1 MLGVNRGAESNYLA
15 AVREQLRAVLDE
27 RVIGVYAGGSYA
39 LGDYLP
45 GRSDLDI
52 AVVVPDPLSQDRA
65 EAAVSE
71 LRHESLP
78 CPARRL
84 ELVVYLAETA
94 RSGSAA
100 PDFELNLNSGASSPL
115 SAQRS
120 GDPGDVGGHWFA
132 IDRSILSQAGV
143 ALFGPPAGEVFA
155 PIPLEELTPVLI
167 ESLRWHR
174 EHTAEPSDAVLNA
187 CRALRFAEDEL
198 WASKPAAGRWAVEKN
213 LAPEDL
219 VAQALTARTHEAA
232 IDAADVAVFLRG
244 VESRLRQ
251 GFGGLGTL

>member
-1 MLGVNRGAESNYLA
+1 LRPGFPFEAESDYLA
-15 AVREQLRAVLDE
+15 SAGEVLRAVLGE
-27 RVIGVYAGGSYA
+27 LLVGPYAGGSYA

-45 GRSDLDI
+45 GRSDLDF
-52 AVVVPDPLSQDRA
+52 AVVVRGPLSPDLG
-65 EAAVSE
+65 EAVVSE

-100 PDFELNLNSGASSPL
+100 PDFELNLNTGASSPV
-115 SAQRS
+115 SVQRS

-174 EHTAEPSDAVLNA
+174 EHAAEPSDAVLNA
-187 CRALRFAEDEL
+187 CRTLHFVEDGL

-219 VAQALTARTHEAA
+219 VAQALTARNQEAA
-232 IDAADVAVFLRG
+232 IDAADVATFLS
-244 VESRLRQ
+244 EAEARLRRER
-251 GFGGLGTL
+251 T